1 MSNHPIVHI
10 EFSAVNREV
19 LGKFYADLFGW
30 HVEQIPDMNYATFET
45 HDGVGGGFNPV
56 TDSNPAGTVI
66 AYVGTDDVD
75 ATLAKLTKLGGKTL
89 APKAEIPGV
98 GWFAI
103 FADPS
108 GNKVGLLQSLPMQQP

>member
-1 MSNHPIVHI
+1 
-10 EFSAVNREV
+10 
-19 LGKFYADLFGW
+19 
-30 HVEQIPDMNYATFET
+30 
-45 HDGVGGGFNPV
+45 V